1 MTSRFEIVWQRPAR
15 SKFEALEAAAQ
26 KAYQTRS
33 KSGKKK
39 ASQQE
44 GLFKQVVKC
53 IGLLESNPRHPSLQ
67 THEFT
72 SIENPYR
79 KGERVF
85 EAYVQ
90 HKTPGA
96 YRLFWCY
103 GPNKG
108 EITIIA
114 ITPHP

>member
-1 MTSRFEIVWQRPAR
+1 MDKPFRLFWTPSADRTYRDLKSAAIKAQQSRVKTKRTKTS
-15 SKFEALEAAAQ
+15 K
-26 KAYQTRS
+26 
-33 KSGKKK
+33 
-39 ASQQE
+39 QE

-53 IGLLESNPRHPSLQ
+53 LSLLKSNPCHPGLR

-72 SIENPYR
+72 SIEHPYE
-79 KGERVF
+79 KSAKVF

-90 HKTPGA
+90 HKTPAA
-96 YRLFWCY
+96 YRIFWCY
-103 GPNKG
+103 GPAKG

>member
-1 MTSRFEIVWQRPAR
+1 MSIQRTLVWTPRAAETFNELKYAAIKAQRSREESRKTKI
-15 SKFEALEAAAQ
+15 SK
-26 KAYQTRS
+26 
-33 KSGKKK
+33 
-39 ASQQE
+39 QE

-53 IGLLESNPRHPSLQ
+53 LTLLESNPRHPGLR

-72 SIENPYR
+72 SIEHPYR
-79 KGERVF
+79 RGEKVF

-96 YRLFWCY
+96 YRIFWCY
-103 GPNKG
+103 GPGKG